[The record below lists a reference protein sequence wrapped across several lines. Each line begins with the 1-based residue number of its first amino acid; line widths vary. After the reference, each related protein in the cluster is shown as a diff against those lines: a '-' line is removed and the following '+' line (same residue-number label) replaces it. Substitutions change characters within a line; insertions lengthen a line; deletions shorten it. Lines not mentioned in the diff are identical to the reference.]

1 MVSFVL
7 NVGLRWVLVLG
18 PFRLAPRPSGPL
30 VVGPPWLGD
39 QQHKGPTPNRTGGKG
54 KRNHFPP
61 KTNAEREPV
70 KRETKSPRKP
80 NNPVNTIDCFLRG
93 HRVWG
98 WSLVFCIAFGSPA
111 FAVVSFA
118 LFAGSRSVLVLVSR
132 TASVSHFKIY
142 SLNAPLLIKFISI
155 KMRLYIYIYLTQ
167 CRARSNIND
176 NRRILKI

>member
-1 MVSFVL
+1 M
-7 NVGLRWVLVLG
+7 
-18 PFRLAPRPSGPL
+18 
-30 VVGPPWLGD
+30 VVGPPRLGD
-39 QQHKGPTPNRTGGKG
+39 QQHKGPNQHQTEPAKRANETTAHPKPTPNANRRKG
-54 KRNHFPP
+54 Q
-61 KTNAEREPV
+61 
-70 KRETKSPRKP
+70 TKPPRKP
-80 NNPVNTIDCFLRG
+80 NGPVNTTECFLRG

-98 WSLVFCIAFGSPA
+98 CSLVFYIAFGFGSPA